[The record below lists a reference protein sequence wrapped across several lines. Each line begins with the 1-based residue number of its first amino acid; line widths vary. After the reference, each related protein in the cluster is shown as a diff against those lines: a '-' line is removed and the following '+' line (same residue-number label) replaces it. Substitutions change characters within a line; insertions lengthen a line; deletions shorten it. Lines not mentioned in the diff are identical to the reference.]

1 MVALPFSTNRPWT
14 IADLDSMPDDGQRYE
29 LLQGELIVSPAPGK
43 IHQRII
49 GRLHVWLDEA
59 AARADSGEVVIAPA
73 DVRLSPFNLVQPD
86 LLYLRESQSD
96 LYGDKFIGGAPAFVI
111 EIVSP
116 SSGVYDRVRKAS
128 LYMESGVEEYWV
140 VEPTKRHILVHLAG
154 HEMPN
159 PMIVASGA
167 IASLVLPEFS
177 FDVDDLFASVADR
190 PRRSDS

>member
-43 IHQRII
+43 VHQRII
-49 GRLHVWLDEA
+49 GRLHVWLVGA
-59 AARADSGEVVIAPA
+59 ATRAGSGEVVIAPA
-73 DVRLSPFNLVQPD
+73 DVRLSQFNLVQPD

-96 LYGDKFIGGAPAFVI
+96 LYGEKFIAGAPACVI
-111 EIVSP
+111 KIVSP
-116 SSGVYDRVRKAS
+116 ASGVYDRVRKAS

-140 VEPTKRHILVHLAG
+140 VEPTKRHILIHRAG

-159 PMIVASGA
+159 PMIVASGS
-167 IASLVLPEFS
+167 ITSSVLPELS
-177 FDVDDLFASVADR
+177 LDIDDLFASAVD
-190 PRRSDS
+190 